1 MRGVKVVVVAL
12 VPALGACGAG
22 SLDRLVDEPAVPQ
35 TPAPPAAPAP
45 AKQPDPVEVTR
56 SPWPLSGT
64 DAEPR
69 ARAVAKSCGESD
81 GAVERVAREVA
92 RTRARG
98 LGAPDGDKVAA
109 MLRAAGVP
117 HPRPRVLSATG
128 SSPLDDDDLR
138 TRVAT
143 LATPLARC
151 GVAVARTPHGG
162 EVWVAIA
169 VDALADLAPL
179 PRRARAGEW
188 LTVEAKLHVGAKSAR
203 VLLTGLRGP
212 PRSVPASL
220 DAQSGVLR
228 ARFALDRPGAYLVQ
242 VVGDVEGGP
251 RPLLEARVGSEDVTL
266 AEDDGAAPG
275 EEASGRD
282 DPTTVERMV
291 LALRTTEDLR
301 PLARDRRLDALAR
314 AHALQMAKAGLV
326 AHDVGSGDLRARAGG
341 ADIVAKRVG
350 ENVAHAADLARAHR
364 ALHASP
370 SHRLN
375 LLDADYTRIG
385 IGVVR
390 AEDGSVWVCQ
400 IFGTD

>member
-1 MRGVKVVVVAL
+1 MRGVNVVVVAL
-12 VPALGACGAG
+12 ASALAACGAG
-22 SLDRLVDEPAVPQ
+22 SLDRLVDEPAVPSSHV
-35 TPAPPAAPAP
+35 PPVVAKAPE
-45 AKQPDPVEVTR
+45 PDAVDVTR
-56 SPWPLSGT
+56 SPWPLAAA

-69 ARAVAKSCGESD
+69 ARAVTKSCGEPD
-81 GAVERVAREVA
+81 GAVERVARAIA

-128 SSPLDDDDLR
+128 AAPLDGDDLR

-169 VDALADLAPL
+169 VDALADMAPL

-203 VLLTGLRGP
+203 VLLTGARGL
-212 PRSVPASL
+212 PRSIPASL
-220 DAQSGVLR
+220 DAESGVVR
-228 ARFALDRPGAYLVQ
+228 ARFALERPGAYLVQ

-251 RPLLEARVGSEDVTL
+251 RPLLEAQVGSEDVL
-266 AEDDGAAPG
+266 LGEDDVAAPG
-275 EEASGRD
+275 EEASGSD
-282 DPTTVERMV
+282 DATTVERMV
-291 LALRTTEDLR
+291 LALRRTEDQR
-301 PLARDRRLDALAR
+301 PLARDRRLDVLAR
-314 AHALQMAKAGLV
+314 AHAAQMAKAGLV
-326 AHDVGSGDLRARAGG
+326 AHDVGAGDLRARAGA
-341 ADIVAKRVG
+341 ADVVAKRVG
-350 ENVAHAADLARAHR
+350 ENVAHATDLAHAHR

-385 IGVVR
+385 VGVVR